1 MRLIAGLDVGTTGC
15 KVTVFTAE
23 GENLGREYR
32 DYPVRRAVDA
42 QEVDAVALGE
52 SVLACVKAAKSRFGK
67 IDALGVTSFG
77 EAFVLADEGGRPLRP
92 VILCTDPRGAD
103 ECRELCEKVGERR
116 IASIVGV
123 RPHSMYSL
131 PKLMW
136 IRNHEPEVFAKAKS
150 AMLIEDYAIFL
161 LTGQRKTDHSCATR
175 TMAFDIRM
183 LDWSDEI
190 LNAAGMPRSMFSE
203 PIPPGSVAGVAED
216 GMKVIAAAHDQVAA
230 AVGAGVFEPGMAA
243 DGAGTVEC
251 VTPMYE
257 RIPEDEAFV
266 ANNYNV
272 VPYFGRYVT
281 YAYSYTGGALVDWA
295 TRLLGRGHS
304 ELQQGEYRPTG
315 LLVLP
320 HFAGAATPYMD
331 SGSRGAAVGLTLA
344 TTPQDLYF
352 ACLEGVAYEMRLNRD
367 RLAESGVRYNRLVA
381 TGGGAKSRVWT
392 QIKADVLGVPVVS
405 LETEDSGTVGCA
417 MLAGVAAGVFRNLAE
432 AQKAMVREIGSFTPN
447 PARSAEYDAIYTR
460 YEKMYNSIR
469 PLVEEVK

>member
-1 MRLIAGLDVGTTGC
+1 MTLIAGLDVGTTGC

-52 SVLACVKAAKSRFGK
+52 SVLDCVKAAQARFGR
-67 IDALGVTSFG
+67 IEALGVTSFG
-77 EAFVLADEGGRPLRP
+77 EAFVLADENGKPLRP
-92 VILCTDPRGAD
+92 IILCTDPRGAD
-103 ECRELCEKVGERR
+103 ECRELCDKLGEKR
-116 IASIVGV
+116 ISSIIGV
-123 RPHSMYSL
+123 KPHSMYSL
-131 PKLMW
+131 PKLLW
-136 IRNHEPEVFAKAKS
+136 IRKHEPEVFAKARS
-150 AMLIEDYAIFL
+150 VMLIEDYAIYL
-161 LTGQRKTDHSCATR
+161 LTGQRKTDYSCATR
-175 TMAFDIRM
+175 TMAFDIRS
-183 LDWSDEI
+183 LSWSDEI
-190 LNAAGMPRSMFSE
+190 LAAAGVPKSMFSE
-203 PIPPGSVAGVAED
+203 PIAPGSVVGVTAD

-272 VPYFGRYVT
+272 VPYFGKYVA

-295 TRLLGRGHS
+295 TKLLGKGHL

-331 SGSRGAAVGLTLA
+331 AGSRGAAVGLTLA

-367 RLAESGVRYNRLVA
+367 RLAKSGVRYNRLVA

-405 LETEDSGTVGCA
+405 LETDDAGTVGCA
-417 MLAGVAAGVFRNLAE
+417 MLAGVAVGVFRDLS
-432 AQKAMVREIGSFTPN
+432 KARKTMVREIGAYEPN
-447 PARSAEYDAIYTR
+447 SKRRSEYDLIYKR
-460 YEKMYNSIR
+460 YEKLYNAVR
-469 PLVEEVK
+469 PLV

>member
-15 KVTVFTAE
+15 KVTVFTAA

-42 QEVDAVALGE
+42 QEVDAVALAE
-52 SVLACVKAAKSRFGK
+52 SVRDCVKAAQSRFGR
-67 IDALGVTSFG
+67 IEALGVTSFG
-77 EAFVLADEGGRPLRP
+77 EAFVLADEAGKPLYP
-92 VILCTDPRGAD
+92 IILCTDPRGAE
-103 ECRELCEKVGERR
+103 ECRELCDKLGERK
-116 IASIVGV
+116 ISSIIGV
-123 RPHSMYSL
+123 KPHSMYSL
-131 PKLMW
+131 PKLLW
-136 IRNHEPEVFAKAKS
+136 IRKHEPEIFAKARS
-150 AMLIEDYAIFL
+150 VMLIEDYAIHL
-161 LTGQRKTDHSCATR
+161 LTGQRKTDYSCATR
-175 TMAFDIRM
+175 TMAFDIRS

-190 LNAAGMPRSMFSE
+190 LAAAGVPKSMFSE
-203 PIPPGSVAGVAED
+203 PVAPGSVAGVTAD
-216 GMKVIAAAHDQVAA
+216 GMRVIAAAHDQVAA

-251 VTPMYE
+251 VTPIYE
-257 RIPEDEAFV
+257 RIPEDEEFV

-272 VPYFGRYVT
+272 VPYFGRYVA

-295 TRLLGRGHS
+295 AKLLGKGHL

-352 ACLEGVAYEMRLNRD
+352 ACLEGVAYEMRVNRD
-367 RLAESGVRYNRLVA
+367 RLAKSGIRYNRLVA
-381 TGGGAKSRVWT
+381 TGGGAKSKVWT

-405 LETEDSGTVGCA
+405 LETDDAGTVGCA
-417 MLAGVAAGVFRNLAE
+417 MLAGVAIGVFRDLPE
-432 AQKAMVREIGSFTPN
+432 ARKAMVREIGSYEPD
-447 PARSAEYDAIYTR
+447 PKRRSEYDLIYKR
-460 YEKMYNSIR
+460 YERMYNAVR
-469 PLVEEVK
+469 PLV

>member
-32 DYPVRRAVDA
+32 DYPVCRAVNA

-52 SVLACVKAAKSRFGK
+52 SVLDCVKAAQSRFGR
-67 IDALGVTSFG
+67 IEALGVTSFG
-77 EAFVLADEGGRPLRP
+77 EAFVLVDENGQPLRP
-92 VILCTDPRGAD
+92 IILCTDPRGAD
-103 ECRELCEKVGERR
+103 ECQELCDKLGEKR
-116 IASIVGV
+116 IPSIIGV
-123 RPHSMYSL
+123 KPHSMYSL

-136 IRNHEPEVFAKAKS
+136 IRKHEPEVYAKARS
-150 AMLIEDYAIFL
+150 VMLIEDYAIYL
-161 LTGQRKTDHSCATR
+161 LTGQRKTDYSCATR
-175 TMAFDIRM
+175 TMAFDVRS
-183 LDWSDEI
+183 LGWSDEI
-190 LNAAGMPRSMFSE
+190 LTAADVPKSMFSE
-203 PIPPGSVAGVAED
+203 VLAPGAVAGVTAD

-272 VPYFGRYVT
+272 VPYFGKYVA

-295 TRLLGRGHS
+295 TKLLGKGHF
-304 ELQQGEYRPTG
+304 ELQQGEYHPTG

-331 SGSRGAAVGLTLA
+331 SGSRGAAVGLSLA

-367 RLAESGVRYNRLVA
+367 RLAKSGVRYNRLVA
-381 TGGGAKSRVWT
+381 TGGGAKSKVWA
-392 QIKADVLGVPVVS
+392 QIKADVLGVPIVA
-405 LETEDSGTVGCA
+405 LETEDAGTVGCA
-417 MLAGVAAGVFRNLAE
+417 MLAGVAIGVFRDLPE
-432 AQKAMVREIGSFTPN
+432 ARKTMVREIGSYEPD
-447 PARSAEYDAIYTR
+447 PKRQPEYDLIYKR
-460 YEKMYNSIR
+460 YEKLYEAVR
-469 PLVEEVK
+469 PLA

>member
-32 DYPVRRAVDA
+32 DYPVWRAVNA

-52 SVLACVKAAKSRFGK
+52 SVLDCVKAAQSRFGR
-67 IDALGVTSFG
+67 IEALGVTSFG
-77 EAFVLADEGGRPLRP
+77 EAFVLADENGKPLRP
-92 VILCTDPRGAD
+92 IILCTDPRGAE
-103 ECRELCEKVGERR
+103 ECQELCDKLGEKR
-116 IASIVGV
+116 ISSIIGV
-123 RPHSMYSL
+123 KPHSMYSL
-131 PKLMW
+131 PKLLW
-136 IRNHEPEVFAKAKS
+136 IRKHEPEVFAKARS
-150 AMLIEDYAIFL
+150 VILIEDYAIYL
-161 LTGQRKTDHSCATR
+161 LTGQRKTDYACATR
-175 TMAFDIRM
+175 TMAFDIRS
-183 LDWSDEI
+183 LGWSDEI
-190 LNAAGMPRSMFSE
+190 LTAAGVPKSMFSE
-203 PIPPGSVAGVAED
+203 PVAPGSVAGVTAD

-272 VPYFGRYVT
+272 VPYFGKYVA

-295 TRLLGRGHS
+295 TKLFGKGHL

-331 SGSRGAAVGLTLA
+331 AGSRGAVVGLTLA

-352 ACLEGVAYEMRLNRD
+352 ACLEGVAYEMRLNKA
-367 RLAESGVRYNRLVA
+367 RLAKSGVCYNRLVA
-381 TGGGAKSRVWT
+381 TGGGAKSKVWT
-392 QIKADVLGVPVVS
+392 QIKADVLGIPVVS
-405 LETEDSGTVGCA
+405 LETDDAGTVGCA
-417 MLAGVAAGVFRNLAE
+417 MLAGVAVGVFRDLPE
-432 AQKAMVREIGSFTPN
+432 ARKMMVREIGAYEPN
-447 PARSAEYDAIYTR
+447 PKRQSEYDLIYKR
-460 YEKMYNSIR
+460 YEKLYNAVR
-469 PLVEEVK
+469 PLV

>member
-52 SVLACVKAAKSRFGK
+52 SVLDCVKAAQARFGR
-67 IDALGVTSFG
+67 IEALGVTSFG
-77 EAFVLADEGGRPLRP
+77 EAFVLADESGKPLCP
-92 VILCTDPRGAD
+92 IILCTDPRGAE
-103 ECRELCEKVGERR
+103 ECRELCDKLGEKK
-116 IASIVGV
+116 ISSIIGV
-123 RPHSMYSL
+123 KPHSMYSL
-131 PKLMW
+131 PKLLW
-136 IRNHEPEVFAKAKS
+136 IRQHEPEIFAKARS
-150 AMLIEDYAIFL
+150 VMLIEDYAIYL
-161 LTGQRKTDHSCATR
+161 LTGQRKTDYSCATR
-175 TMAFDIRM
+175 TMAFDIRS
-183 LDWSDEI
+183 LDWADEI
-190 LNAAGMPRSMFSE
+190 LAAADVPKSMFSE
-203 PIPPGSVAGVAED
+203 PVVPGSVVGVTAD
-216 GMKVIAAAHDQVAA
+216 GMRVIAAAHDQVAA

-251 VTPMYE
+251 VTPVYE
-257 RIPEDEAFV
+257 HIPEDEAFV

-272 VPYFGRYVT
+272 VPYFGRYVA

-295 TRLLGRGHS
+295 TKLLGKGHL

-367 RLAESGVRYNRLVA
+367 RLAKSGVRYNRLVA
-381 TGGGAKSRVWT
+381 TGGGAKSKIWT

-405 LETEDSGTVGCA
+405 LETDDAGTVGCA
-417 MLAGVAAGVFRNLAE
+417 MLAGVAIGVFRDLPE
-432 AQKAMVREIGSFTPN
+432 ARKAMVREIGSYEPDTKRRF
-447 PARSAEYDAIYTR
+447 EYDLIYKR
-460 YEKMYNSIR
+460 YERMYNAVR
-469 PLVEEVK
+469 PLV